1 MTARRHQDN
10 GADRNPPASIHA
22 AYIWSVVAPCR
33 LASVIG
39 WEFVLGR
46 VLAHSCVEER
56 VGEGDDQATT
66 ERGRDKRPQCAAR
79 SVGCYCFIFLLTQ
92 QCAAAAH
99 NVRLTINAL
108 WGLDV
113 SHIAEVGNG

>member
-1 MTARRHQDN
+1 MMAWHHQHRRPDWRTLAGINIAEIWISDAR
-10 GADRNPPASIHA
+10 
-22 AYIWSVVAPCR
+22 WR
-33 LASVIG
+33 LGSAIG
-39 WEFVLGR
+39 WEFVLRRG
-46 VLAHSCVEER
+46 LAHSSEGAR
-56 VGEGDDQATT
+56 AGEGDEQATT